1 MAVVKVDKTN
11 FDEVVLNNDKPVI
24 VDFWAAW
31 CGPCKMLSPIMEE
44 VAAENDTFVVASLN
58 VDENMDLAQEYM
70 VASIP
75 CLVVFKDGAE
85 VNRSVGLVSKE
96 EVVALYKNA
105 YALAYASYFDPDNL
119 PPLEA
124 MALNCPVIC
133 SGTNGMKEQLRD
145 CALFFNQKTGEN
157 FKECIDRL
165 KDENFK
171 FKTEADGFVACLRVA
186 MKYYSVGV

>member
-85 VNRSVGLVSKE
+85 VNRSVGLVSKD
-96 EVVALYKNA
+96 EVVAL
-105 YALAYASYFDPDNL
+105 
-119 PPLEA
+119 
-124 MALNCPVIC
+124 V
-133 SGTNGMKEQLRD
+133 
-145 CALFFNQKTGEN
+145 
-157 FKECIDRL
+157 
-165 KDENFK
+165 
-171 FKTEADGFVACLRVA
+171 
-186 MKYYSVGV
+186 